1 MTSRFQ
7 LLSNDDIEK
16 LSKNAENENTNKS
29 TNNWIRVYKQWA
41 VTLMI
46 EDSGTLAAFNFNSCF
61 SHAVIGE
68 PLNQVLAEISINK

>member
-1 MTSRFQ
+1 MASRFQ
-7 LLSNDDIEK
+7 LLSNDDFEK

-46 EDSGTLAAFNFNSCF
+46 EDSGTL
-61 SHAVIGE
+61 
-68 PLNQVLAEISINK
+68 

>member
-1 MTSRFQ
+1 MASRFQ
-7 LLSNDDIEK
+7 LLSTDDIEK

-46 EDSGTLAAFNFNSCF
+46 GDSGTLAAFSFLTVVF
-61 SHAVIGE
+61 
-68 PLNQVLAEISINK
+68 LML